1 MNNKG
6 FTLIELLITIL
17 LLAVILSIA
26 VTGVI
31 QALNASR
38 NGEYKV
44 LMNNIATGS
53 KMFYEECEYGSLVGY
68 KVCNDNKNVDGS
80 YSIKIS
86 ELVNYG
92 LLTANKDNKIINPVN
107 NKNIGECSISIT
119 YKDKKYTI
127 TSGGND
133 ILDLNNKIE
142 CGD

>member
-1 MNNKG
+1 MNRKVG
-6 FTLIELLITIL
+6 IFLIISLII
-17 LLAVILSIA
+17 
-26 VTGVI
+26 
-31 QALNASR
+31 
-38 NGEYKV
+38 
-44 LMNNIATGS
+44 
-53 KMFYEECEYGSLVGY
+53 GSLVGY

-86 ELVNYG
+86 DLVNYG